1 MFCMEE
7 NLILVRICKIMG
19 YFERFFSFESFLS
32 FENISKEN
40 IVVIDKMFIIW
51 IYLYYNRNKIF

>member
-1 MFCMEE
+1 MEE

-40 IVVIDKMFIIW
+40 IVVIDKC
-51 IYLYYNRNKIF
+51 L